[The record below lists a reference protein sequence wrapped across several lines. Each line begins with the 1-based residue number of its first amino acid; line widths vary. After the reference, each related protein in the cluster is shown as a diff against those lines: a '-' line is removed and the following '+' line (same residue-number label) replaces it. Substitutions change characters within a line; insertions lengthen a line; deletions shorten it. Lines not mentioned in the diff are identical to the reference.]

1 MRWAFSYNSLAD
13 LAGGPVL
20 VISTRRVR
28 GRERGFSLLEMVVA
42 VAIMGFSLG
51 ALYQAAG
58 GATRIVRTD
67 EQRGYAVELARSLA
81 AVYAVVP
88 RAGLNEIGETEGGFY
103 WKVVAEP
110 VALPEDI
117 SLVEGALQRVSVVV
131 SWDDG
136 PKKREVFLDSV
147 VAGRE
152 EVE

>member
-1 MRWAFSYNSLAD
+1 
-13 LAGGPVL
+13 
-20 VISTRRVR
+20 VISTRKVT

-42 VAIMGFSLG
+42 VAILGFSLG

-67 EQRGYAVELARSLA
+67 EQRSYAVELARSLI

-88 RAGLNEIGETEGGFY
+88 STGLNETGETEGGFS
-103 WKVVAEP
+103 WEVVAEP
-110 VALPEDI
+110 VALREDI
-117 SLVEGALQRVSVVV
+117 FLAEGALQRLSVVI

-147 VAGRE
+147 VAGME
-152 EVE
+152 QTQ